1 MVLLPSTEP
10 NTALVG
16 DSIELADEIDGRKR
30 RGGGDGI
37 VRAAV
42 GPNTRLK
49 EALGLDPRVVD
60 YIVSLNPHD
69 FQRLRNPLMRR
80 LMSPR
85 ITLSRVAVMAGMPVG
100 ELLEGVAALG
110 GVAVKDERREQPL
123 PQSPEEEPLWVSETD
138 PAKIRTVDLLP
149 LDDALEADPML
160 PVMREIKALFPGEVL
175 LIKHRW
181 EPQPFYDVWTKMGNL
196 EWFAEQVGDDEWR
209 ILVRRISR

>member
-1 MVLLPSTEP
+1 M
-10 NTALVG
+10 
-16 DSIELADEIDGRKR
+16 
-30 RGGGDGI
+30 
-37 VRAAV
+37 RAAI

-49 EALGLDPRVVD
+49 EALDLDPRVVD

-69 FQRLRNPLMRR
+69 FQRLRKPLMRR

-85 ITLSRVAVMAGMPVG
+85 ITLSRVATMAGVPVG

-123 PQSPEEEPLWVSETD
+123 PQSPEEEPPWVSETN
-138 PAKIRTVDLLP
+138 PANVRTVDLLP
-149 LDDALEADPML
+149 LDDALDADPML
-160 PVMREIKALFPGEVL
+160 PVMREIKALSPGEVL

-196 EWFAEQVGDDEWR
+196 EWFAEQVGDDEWW
-209 ILVRRISR
+209 ILVRRISS